1 MDDHY
6 HLYSPPLCYWFLAW
20 FLKSGTSVVLDHVTG
35 KKNVVQYNSK
45 RTNRDNN
52 IVQTREPGR
61 VVARAFV

>member
-1 MDDHY
+1 MTTTISTPHPFATD
-6 HLYSPPLCYWFLAW
+6 FLRGFSSLVRQL
-20 FLKSGTSVVLDHVTG
+20 FLIMLPK

-52 IVQTREPGR
+52 IVQTREPGK

>member
-1 MDDHY
+1 MTTTIFT
-6 HLYSPPLCYWFLAW
+6 PLAIDLLRGFSSLVRQLFLIM
-20 FLKSGTSVVLDHVTG
+20 LPK

-45 RTNRDNN
+45 RTESDNN